1 MTAENSITSDQQ
13 EQEKQQAS
21 GPDGFVI
28 NPELPEEAQKILARL
43 QGRSDSD
50 VMNSEALR
58 LVRIIWP
65 KAFNVSQPKPLKIG
79 IHREMADAHLLPAH
93 IIPVALRF
101 FTSMERYLEGIK
113 SGATRINLQGKPAG
127 RVKLREAVDAEIKLY
142 TQSTDFVAFR
152 SSVVIKKVRVLA
164 VNGLARTDA

>member
-1 MTAENSITSDQQ
+1 
-13 EQEKQQAS
+13 
-21 GPDGFVI
+21 
-28 NPELPEEAQKILARL
+28 
-43 QGRSDSD
+43 
-50 VMNSEALR
+50 
-58 LVRIIWP
+58 
-65 KAFNVSQPKPLKIG
+65 
-79 IHREMADAHLLPAH
+79 
-93 IIPVALRF
+93 
-101 FTSMERYLEGIK
+101 MERYLEGIK